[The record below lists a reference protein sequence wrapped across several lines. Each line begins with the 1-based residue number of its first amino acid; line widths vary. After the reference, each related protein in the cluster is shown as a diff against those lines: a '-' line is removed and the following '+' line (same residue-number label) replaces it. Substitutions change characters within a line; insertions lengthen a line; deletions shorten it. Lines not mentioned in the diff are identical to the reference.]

1 MAARQKSRPL
11 FTQETEMTT
20 NSVQTKDSSTLDLA
34 AIRAEMAALTEQVTA
49 LVGAA
54 GKDGA
59 AMVRRVRSKASDTL
73 DDAAE
78 ASGQVFQ
85 SVGRELTTAQKYAT
99 GAVRHHPYQTVAL
112 VIGLGALIAFFVRR

>member
-1 MAARQKSRPL
+1 
-11 FTQETEMTT
+11 
-20 NSVQTKDSSTLDLA
+20 
-34 AIRAEMAALTEQVTA
+34 MAALREQVTA

-78 ASGQVFQ
+78 ASGQVLQ

-99 GAVRHHPYQTVAL
+99 GAVRHHPYQSVAL

>member
-1 MAARQKSRPL
+1 
-11 FTQETEMTT
+11 MTT
-20 NSVQTKDSSTLDLA
+20 NTVQKNDSSTLDLA
-34 AIRAEMAALTEQVTA
+34 PIRAEMAALTEQVTA

-78 ASGQVFQ
+78 ASGQVLQ
-85 SVGRELTTAQKYAT
+85 SVGKELTTAQKYAT
-99 GAVRHHPYQTVAL
+99 GAVRHHPYQSVAL

>member
-1 MAARQKSRPL
+1 
-11 FTQETEMTT
+11 MTT
-20 NSVQTKDSSTLDLA
+20 NSVQATDASPLDLA
-34 AIRAEMAALTEQVTA
+34 AVRAEMAALREQVTA

-59 AMVRRVRSKASDTL
+59 AMVRRVRSKASDTF

-78 ASGQVFQ
+78 AGGQVMQ
-85 SVGRELTTAQKYAT
+85 SVGRELTTAQKYAA
-99 GAVRHHPYQTVAL
+99 GAVRHHPYQSVAL

>member
-20 NSVQTKDSSTLDLA
+20 NSVQTNDSSALDLA
-34 AIRAEMAALTEQVTA
+34 AIRAEMAALTEHVTA

-59 AMVRRVRSKASDTL
+59 AMVRRARNKASDTL

-78 ASGQVFQ
+78 ASGQVMQ
-85 SVGRELTTAQKYAT
+85 SVGRELARIMHRGLAGVAQASDLT
-99 GAVRHHPYQTVAL
+99 
-112 VIGLGALIAFFVRR
+112 